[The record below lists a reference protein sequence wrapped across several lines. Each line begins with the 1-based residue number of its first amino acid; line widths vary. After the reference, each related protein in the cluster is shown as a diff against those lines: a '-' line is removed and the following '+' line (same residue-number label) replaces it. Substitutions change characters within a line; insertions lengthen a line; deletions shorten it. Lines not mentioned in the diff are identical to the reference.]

1 MTGNLLR
8 VFCLVSAGFYYV
20 AFAAS
25 YLKKEKGSTASF
37 VFWMM
42 GLATIAVIVINN
54 WLVNGYMPFVS
65 MYQVLTFLG
74 ATYGLIYIYIRYA
87 HDGGWMKRYLMISQA
102 VIMTGVFFMAQD
114 AQWTFPPALQ
124 SPFFIPHVFSYMI
137 SYTLV
142 ALAAILCVIS
152 FVIAKEE
159 KKKYEG
165 GVYQLISTGFPFMV
179 TGMLLGALW
188 ANECWGNYWS
198 WDHKEAWSLVTALS
212 LSVYLH
218 FRRHEKLKKYAPW
231 FVLLAMAFEIITLF
245 FVGMFGGD
253 SMHAY
258 G

>member
-1 MTGNLLR
+1 MTGNILR
-8 VFCLVSAGFYYV
+8 VICLVSAGFYYL

-25 YLKKEKGSTASF
+25 YLRKKKESMISFLLWMTGLSLNTA
-37 VFWMM
+37 
-42 GLATIAVIVINN
+42 IVINN
-54 WLVNGYMPFVS
+54 WVVNGYMPFVS

-198 WDHKEAWSLVTALS
+198 WDHKEAWSLVTVLS

-258 G
+258 S

>member
-8 VFCLVSAGFYYV
+8 VICLVSAGFYYL

-25 YLKKEKGSTASF
+25 YRRKEKGGVISF
-37 VFWMM
+37 VLWMI
-42 GLATIAVIVINN
+42 GLALNASIVINN
-54 WLVNGYMPFVS
+54 WVVNGYMPFVS
-65 MYQVLTFLG
+65 MYQVLSFLG

-87 HDGGWMKRYLMISQA
+87 HAGGWMKRYLMISQA

-124 SPFFIPHVFSYMI
+124 SPFFIPHVFSYMV

-142 ALAAILCVIS
+142 ALAAILCVVS
-152 FVIAKEE
+152 FLVAKEQ

-198 WDHKEAWSLVTALS
+198 WDHKEAWSLVTVLS

-218 FRRHEKLKKYAPW
+218 FRRQERLKKYAIW
-231 FVLLAMAFEIITLF
+231 FVLLAMVFEIVTLF

-258 G
+258 S

>member
-42 GLATIAVIVINN
+42 GLATNAVIVINN

-87 HDGGWMKRYLMISQA
+87 HDGGWMRRYLMISQA
-102 VIMTGVFFMAQD
+102 VIMTGVFFMAQESE
-114 AQWTFPPALQ
+114 WSFPPALQ

-142 ALAAILCVIS
+142 ALAAILCL
-152 FVIAKEE
+152 FALLFAKEE
-159 KKKYEG
+159 KKKYEQG
-165 GVYQLISTGFPFMV
+165 TYQLISTGFPFMV
-179 TGMLLGALW
+179 TGMLLGAIW

-198 WDHKEAWSLVTALS
+198 WDHKEAWSLVTVLA

-218 FRRHEKLKKYAPW
+218 FRRHESLKKYTPW
-231 FVLLAMAFEIITLF
+231 LVLLAMVFEIVTLF
-245 FVGMFGGD
+245 FVGMLGGD

>member
-42 GLATIAVIVINN
+42 GLATNAVIVINN

-179 TGMLLGALW
+179 TGMLLGAIW

-198 WDHKEAWSLVTALS
+198 WDHKEAWSLVTVLA

-218 FRRHEKLKKYAPW
+218 FRRHESLKKYTPW
-231 FVLLAMAFEIITLF
+231 LVLLAMVFEIVTLF
-245 FVGMFGGD
+245 FVGMLGGD

>member
-42 GLATIAVIVINN
+42 GLATNAVIVINN

-74 ATYGLIYIYIRYA
+74 VTYGLIYVYIRYV
-87 HDGGWMKRYLMISQA
+87 HGGGWMRRYLMISQA
-102 VIMTGVFFMAQD
+102 VIMTGVFFMAQESE
-114 AQWTFPPALQ
+114 WSFPPALQ

-142 ALAAILCVIS
+142 ALAAILCL
-152 FVIAKEE
+152 FALFFAKEE
-159 KKKYEG
+159 KKKYEQG
-165 GVYQLISTGFPFMV
+165 TYQLISTGFPFMV

-198 WDHKEAWSLVTALS
+198 WDHKEAWSLVTVLA

-218 FRRHEKLKKYAPW
+218 FRRHESLKKYTPW
-231 FVLLAMAFEIITLF
+231 LVLLAMVFEIVTLF
-245 FVGMFGGD
+245 FVGMLGGD

>member
-1 MTGNLLR
+1 MTGNILR
-8 VFCLVSAGFYYV
+8 VICLVSAGFYYL

-25 YLKKEKGSTASF
+25 YLKKKKESMISF
-37 VFWMM
+37 LLWMT
-42 GLATIAVIVINN
+42 GLALNTAIVINN
-54 WLVNGYMPFVS
+54 WVVNGYMPFVS

-198 WDHKEAWSLVTALS
+198 WDHKEAWSLVTVLS

-218 FRRHEKLKKYAPW
+218 FRRQEKLKKYAPW

-258 G
+258 S

>member
-8 VFCLVSAGFYYV
+8 VICLVSAGFYYL

-25 YLKKEKGSTASF
+25 YRRKEKGGVISF
-37 VFWMM
+37 VLWMI
-42 GLATIAVIVINN
+42 GLALNASIVINN
-54 WLVNGYMPFVS
+54 WVVNGYMPFVS

-87 HDGGWMKRYLMISQA
+87 HGGGWMKRYLMISQA
-102 VIMTGVFFMAQD
+102 VIMTGVFFMTQD

-124 SPFFIPHVFSYMI
+124 SPFFIPHVFSYMV

-142 ALAAILCVIS
+142 ALAAILCVVS
-152 FVIAKEE
+152 FLVAKEQ

-198 WDHKEAWSLVTALS
+198 WDHKEAWSLVTVLS

-218 FRRHEKLKKYAPW
+218 FRRQERLKKYAIW
-231 FVLLAMAFEIITLF
+231 FVLLAMVFEIVTLF

-258 G
+258 S

>member
-8 VFCLVSAGFYYV
+8 VICLVSAGFYYL

-25 YLKKEKGSTASF
+25 YRRKEKGGVISF
-37 VFWMM
+37 VLWMI
-42 GLATIAVIVINN
+42 GLALNASIVINN
-54 WLVNGYMPFVS
+54 WVVNGYMPFVS

-87 HDGGWMKRYLMISQA
+87 HGGGWMKRYLMISQA

-124 SPFFIPHVFSYMI
+124 SPFFIPHVFSYMV

-142 ALAAILCVIS
+142 ALAAILCVVS
-152 FVIAKEE
+152 FLVAKEQ

-198 WDHKEAWSLVTALS
+198 WDHKEAWSLVTVLS

-218 FRRHEKLKKYAPW
+218 FRRQERLKKYAIW
-231 FVLLAMAFEIITLF
+231 FVLLAIVFEIVTLF

-258 G
+258 S

>member
-1 MTGNLLR
+1 MTGTLLR
-8 VFCLVSAGFYYV
+8 VICLVSAGFSCA
-20 AFAAS
+20 AFALS
-25 YLKKEKGSTASF
+25 YSKKEKGSGISF
-37 VFWMM
+37 LLWMV
-42 GLATIAVIVINN
+42 GLALNAAVVINN
-54 WLVNGYMPFVS
+54 WLINGYVPFVS

-74 ATYGLIYIYIRYA
+74 VTYGLIYVYIHYA
-87 HDGGWMKRYLMISQA
+87 HGGGWMRRYLMISQA
-102 VIMTGVFFMAQD
+102 VIMTGVVFMAQD

-142 ALAAILCVIS
+142 ALAAILCVVS
-152 FVIAKEE
+152 FFAAKAE
-159 KKKYEG
+159 KSRYES

-179 TGMLLGALW
+179 AGMLLGAIW

-198 WDHKEAWSLVTALS
+198 WDHKEAWSLLTVLA

-218 FRRHEKLKKYAPW
+218 FRRQERLKKYAIW
-231 FVLLAMAFEIITLF
+231 FVLLAMAFEIVTLF
-245 FVGMFGGD
+245 FVGMLGGN